1 LSATEVAV
9 SSTRVGL
16 AATEIDSSSDIA
28 LPKFFPAENMP
39 VFRQHDDQAWSRVHT

>member
-1 LSATEVAV
+1 VF
-9 SSTRVGL
+9 GL